1 MCSTGRGT
9 ARLIASQLKKLLDH
23 NAVMDLFSE
32 KQVTAELLDN
42 YDIVFSTIALSFEM
56 KKQVIYI
63 KDIFD
68 EKELLSHIKKVKYLE
83 KINFLGTE
91 TAGTSLIASLLEE
104 DRFFLLD
111 EKKGYLENTEMM
123 IQHLIKEE
131 YVDKGFLER
140 IKKREQ
146 NSTMVFGNLVAFP
159 HAVNKQRQSNLVLAL
174 GVCPQKLASQKQ
186 EQVQLIFLLALP
198 QSHEMDDSVLVRIYD
213 EMISIAQNEEYTKEI
228 VKVENYKQLVRCF
241 VKLGIGKLL

>member
-1 MCSTGRGT
+1 
-9 ARLIASQLKKLLDH
+9 
-23 NAVMDLFSE
+23 
-32 KQVTAELLDN
+32 
-42 YDIVFSTIALSFEM
+42 
-56 KKQVIYI
+56 
-63 KDIFD
+63 
-68 EKELLSHIKKVKYLE
+68 
-83 KINFLGTE
+83 
-91 TAGTSLIASLLEE
+91 
-104 DRFFLLD
+104 
-111 EKKGYLENTEMM
+111 MM